1 MLIDMHVHEMRNSS
15 DSFMSLE
22 EIVEKA
28 KIIGL
33 DGVCITDHESMG
45 LRDYAEFYSKKNNFP
60 IFVGAE
66 YLTKEG
72 DILVFG
78 IDKLPKQYKLPAQEF
93 IDYVNLKGGV
103 CIAAHPFRNNNRG
116 LGENLKKV
124 KGLSGIEVL
133 NASTSSEANNIAMR
147 YSKDLGI
154 AAFGASDAHDLIQ
167 LGKYATRFFDNIK
180 NVSQLVE
187 AIKMG
192 RCIPEITREYL
203 MVENV

>member
-28 KIIGL
+28 KNIGL

-45 LRDYAEFYSKKNNFP
+45 LREYADMYSKKTGFP

-66 YLTKEG
+66 YLTEEG

-78 IDKLPKQYKLPAQEF
+78 INKLPEKEKLPAQEF
-93 IDYVNLKGGV
+93 IDYVKSEGGV

-116 LGENLKKV
+116 LGENLKTL

-133 NASTSSEANNIAMR
+133 NGSTSSEANDIAMR
-147 YSKDLGI
+147 YCTQLGL
-154 AAFGASDAHDLIQ
+154 APFGASDAHSVMQI
-167 LGKYATRFFDNIK
+167 GKYATRFFEKIST
-180 NVSQLVE
+180 VSELAE
-187 AIKMG
+187 AIKNG
-192 RCIPEITREYL
+192 RCMPEIRREYL
-203 MVENV
+203 MVENG